1 MWNGTALGPDI
12 ANRIVDPTEMRRC
25 PSRVEKRI
33 AFLTLTD
40 PNKIGPGAAV
50 AELDCKNVSD
60 FFAAVPEHTET
71 GAIVCKGATDV
82 SQRGVVIRITGL
94 LTNHSAGEAVLANP
108 QVERRRPP
116 TKIQSQA

>member
-1 MWNGTALGPDI
+1 MWSGIALGPDI

-25 PSRVEKRI
+25 RSRVEKRV

-60 FFAAVPEHTET
+60 FFATVPGHAET
-71 GAIVCKGATDV
+71 GAI
-82 SQRGVVIRITGL
+82 
-94 LTNHSAGEAVLANP
+94 NHSAGEAVLANP
-108 QVERRRPP
+108 QVERSRPP
-116 TKIQSQA
+116 TKIQSQAQPAASG